1 MVNLVLLLSTF
12 MDTVVLK
19 LIKSSVRKNNNRDT
33 ENCSGSEKGG

>member
-19 LIKSSVRKNNNRDT
+19 LIKDSVRKKNNRDT